1 MRDRDRGRD
10 SSQRSD
16 ERQDQEIRHATLVAI
31 GQLER
36 RGIEVRDDSDPEL
49 VAELLEA
56 VERFEAAVSARGGDS
71 MVNTL
76 DSSDPAMPSF
86 VLPERRADEGLRRYA
101 ARIRQATEELMR
113 GG

>member
-1 MRDRDRGRD
+1 MRDRDRERE
-10 SSQRSD
+10 SSRSD
-16 ERQDQEIRHATLVAI
+16 ERQEQEVRRATLVAI

-56 VERFEAAVSARGGDS
+56 VERFEGAVAARGGDS

-76 DSSDPAMPSF
+76 DSSEPVTPSF
-86 VLPERRADEGLRRYA
+86 VVPERRADEGLRGYA
-101 ARIRQATEELMR
+101 ARIRQATQELM
-113 GG
+113 GM